1 MKKNGGIFRKYEKE
15 LSEVCKRTV
24 KITDEYQR
32 SLDSKKDRS
41 TTVSEY
47 YAFSDKLSAC
57 VLLANQTAE
66 RISELILEE
75 DKINDFSAKDSL
87 NKLLERYIRYRMHV
101 ESFLKTTESAKAT
114 EDLLRV
120 VNHES
125 DVMARRIIA
134 ISREI

>member
-66 RISELILEE
+66 KISELILEA

-87 NKLLERYIRYRMHV
+87 NKLLERYIRYRMLV